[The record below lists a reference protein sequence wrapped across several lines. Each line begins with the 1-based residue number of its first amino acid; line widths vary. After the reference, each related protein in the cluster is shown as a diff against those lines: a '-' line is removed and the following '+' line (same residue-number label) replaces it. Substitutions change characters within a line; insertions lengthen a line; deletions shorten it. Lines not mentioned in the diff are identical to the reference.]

1 MFSHPQQAID
11 HREIRI
17 FISSTFRD
25 MQAERGELILRVF
38 PQLRLSSGAI

>member
-1 MFSHPQQAID
+1 MSSHPQQAID

-17 FISSTFRD
+17 FFSSTFRD
-25 MQAERGELILRVF
+25 MQAERDELISRVS